1 MPWLKSIPVVSIA
14 LVIITYAAVGWS
26 TASASI
32 VWTEQLHGQL
42 QAVEWNIEEKT
53 LLLLIHGF
61 ALLAITLITLALTAP
76 ITLMTYFVGSWVQ
89 SEARSMVSMVLW
101 SFLFVIALRWF
112 NYFTTFLVLLCAAIL
127 GRIELRYVGLNQ
139 TQTLSLLTL
148 ICLVS
153 FSGGAYGYFRY
164 HSFPFFLH

>member
-14 LVIITYAAVGWS
+14 LVIITYAVFGWS
-26 TASASI
+26 IAAASV
-32 VWTEQLHGQL
+32 VWTDQLHDQL
-42 QAVEWNIEEKT
+42 KAVEWVVEERT
-53 LLLLIHGF
+53 ILLLIHGF
-61 ALLAITLITLALTAP
+61 ALLAITITTLALTAP

-112 NYFTTFLVLLCAAIL
+112 NHFTTFLVLLCAAIL

-148 ICLVS
+148 ICLAG
-153 FSGGAYGYFRY
+153 FSGGAYGYFHY
-164 HSFPFFLH
+164 HSFPFS

>member
-1 MPWLKSIPVVSIA
+1 MPWLKSIPLVSIA
-14 LVIITYAAVGWS
+14 LVIITYAAFGWS
-26 TASASI
+26 TASASVI
-32 VWTEQLHGQL
+32 WTEQWHEQL
-42 QAVEWNIEEKT
+42 QALEWNVEEQT
-53 LLLLIHGF
+53 ILLFIHGF

-112 NYFTTFLVLLCAAIL
+112 NHFTTFLVLLCAAIL

-139 TQTLSLLTL
+139 THTLLLLTV
-148 ICLVS
+148 ICLAG
-153 FSGGAYGYFRY
+153 FSGGAYAYFY
-164 HSFPFFLH
+164 YNSFPFSSH